1 MVTHDPT
8 NETATEVVTLKAPER
23 LEPRLAPM
31 FMCCGTWGYGFSIGL
46 GGPSISITW
55 TEDSGAACNQ

>member
-1 MVTHDPT
+1 MVIHNPT
-8 NETATEVVTLKAPER
+8 GEREAEVVTLKAPER

-31 FMCCGTWGYGFSIGL
+31 FMCCGSWGYGISVGL
-46 GGPSISITW
+46 GGVSVSITW

>member
-1 MVTHDPT
+1 MVTQDPAK
-8 NETATEVVTLKAPER
+8 EARAVVALKAPER

-31 FMCCGTWGYGFSIGL
+31 FMCCGSWGYGFSIGL
-46 GGPSISITW
+46 GGPSFSITW